1 MPATAK
7 QLAETIATVPSL
19 PAVLSRLTNAIDDP
33 RSSLR
38 RIEAIVQEDSAL
50 AGRLLCLANSAYF
63 GYPARVDNLSRA
75 ITLVGWRQ
83 LRDLTIA
90 TSVIDTFR
98 GLAPSQVTT
107 ESFWKHSVA
116 CGLVARIL
124 ATWRRESNLEQY
136 FVAGL
141 LHDIGRLV
149 LYVKFPDDMSK
160 VLGVARSSG
169 KLLYQSEAEH
179 LGFDHAAVGGEL
191 LKRWNLPA
199 HIHAGVEFHH
209 APQRAGAHKQ
219 MAAAVHIAD
228 ILVNGIVCGSSG
240 ERYVPSLCIEAWQSL
255 DLPPSIVD
263 KTLDLLERQLAD
275 ALSVFLEDVG

>member
-7 QLAETIATVPSL
+7 RLAETIATVPSL
-19 PAVLSRLTNAIDDP
+19 PEVLARLTHAIDDP

-50 AGRLLCLANSAYF
+50 AGRLLRLANSAYF
-63 GYPARVDNLSRA
+63 GYPGRVDSLSRA

-98 GLAPSQVTT
+98 GLAPSQVTM

-124 ATWRRESNLEQY
+124 ATWRRESNIEQY

-149 LYVKFPDDMSK
+149 LYVKLPSDMAK
-160 VLGVARSSG
+160 VLGNAESSR
-169 KLLYQSEAEH
+169 KLLFQCEVEH

-199 HIHAGVEFHH
+199 HIHAAVEFHH
-209 APQRAGAHKQ
+209 TPQRAAAHKQ
-219 MAAAVHIAD
+219 MAAAVHVAD

-240 ERYVPSLCIEAWQSL
+240 ERYVPPLCAEAWQSL
-255 DLPPSIVD
+255 DLPPSIVE
-263 KTLDLLERQLAD
+263 KTLNLLEQQLAD
-275 ALSVFLEDVG
+275 ALAVFLDGVE